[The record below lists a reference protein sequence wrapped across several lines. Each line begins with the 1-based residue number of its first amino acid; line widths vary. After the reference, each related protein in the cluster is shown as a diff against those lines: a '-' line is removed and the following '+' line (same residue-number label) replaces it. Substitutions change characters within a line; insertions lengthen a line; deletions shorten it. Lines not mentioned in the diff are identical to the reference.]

1 MNNSEISVNRHEQA
15 QSLHQQVMT
24 SGALAAENLFNMAK
38 ALKDIRDGKF
48 YKELGYQNFEA
59 YCEEK
64 AGMKRRNAYRYISIA
79 EKIKPKNVPSMAQI
93 GMTKL
98 ALLAEISEDK
108 QAEIAESVDLES
120 VSVRELKEEINKL
133 KGEKIKIENERHKLE
148 SKLAEESAL
157 VLETRSDLEKAKK
170 DLEIA
175 KSNGNKRAV
184 AELEEK
190 IQELKDH
197 SRKLLDEMQKAK
209 EAAKRAKAKEQEAWG
224 KLSIATTDS
233 EFRLVRIE
241 QLERENKELR
251 ERPIEVAVEDHSEEY
266 ELKLSEAIKAEREKS
281 ETERKAIESDFR
293 DEVRKMRE
301 DYEQRLK
308 EAIHNANNPSVD
320 VEKEQ
325 FKVLLLTAHDALA
338 RLLKAAE
345 TNGTA
350 TYRNKVRNL
359 LASAIERTEN
369 IDCQEG

>member
-15 QSLHQQVMT
+15 QSLHQTIMT

-64 AGMKRRNAYRYISIA
+64 VGMKRRNAYNYISVVERINS
-79 EKIKPKNVPSMAQI
+79 KNVQSIAQI

-98 ALLAEISEDK
+98 ALLASLSEDK
-108 QAEIAESVDLES
+108 QAEVAEKVDLEA

-157 VLETRSDLEKAKK
+157 VLETRSDLKK
-170 DLEIA
+170 
-175 KSNGNKRAV
+175 
-184 AELEEK
+184 
-190 IQELKDH
+190 
-197 SRKLLDEMQKAK
+197 
-209 EAAKRAKAKEQEAWG
+209 AKAKEKEAWG

-233 EFRLVRIE
+233 ESRLVRIE